1 MIDPL
6 VLALMVVGVAVLCL
20 GIGLIVTGWRAGED
34 VQVFHVQ
41 FEAGDRVYVFERTEA
56 QMRALLR
63 ERYQV
68 RRRAPH
74 RVRVLREG
82 ALCDVDLLRVR

>member
-6 VLALMVVGVAVLCL
+6 VLVLLVIGFAVLCL
-20 GIGLIVTGWRAGED
+20 GIGLVITGFRTGGD
-34 VQVFHVQ
+34 TQVWHVQ
-41 FEAGDRVYVFERTEA
+41 FEAGERVYVYERTEE

-68 RRRAPH
+68 RRRWPH
-74 RVRVLREG
+74 RVRVLRGGE
-82 ALCDVDLLRVR
+82 LRNVDLRLL